1 MADIRL
7 QTIQRQDDAPL
18 RRQQRTQTAAV
29 GQRGR
34 QEFVI
39 AIEQVGHAAL
49 GNRHPLRTQRLVD
62 LRHATVLAM
71 TLHPAQGNHIQAEF
85 VMRQGDRT
93 FRFRPIRPALA
104 RAANLFT
111 APDFQTQAPRPRQ
124 RHHRAAVL
132 VAYAHREPT
141 GRTVLL
147 DWPQHG
153 FPIRSLPL

>member
-1 MADIRL
+1 M
-7 QTIQRQDDAPL
+7 
-18 RRQQRTQTAAV
+18 
-29 GQRGR
+29 
-34 QEFVI
+34 
-39 AIEQVGHAAL
+39 
-49 GNRHPLRTQRLVD
+49 D

-104 RAANLFT
+104 RAANLFA
-111 APDFQTQAPRPRQ
+111 APDFQTQALRPRQ

-132 VAYAHREPT
+132 VAYAHRQAA

-147 DWPQHG
+147 DRPQRG
-153 FPIRSLPL
+153 LLIRSLAG